1 MELPFDL
8 ANDSQQ
14 AFMEVFK
21 GLYEHSPWVAEQA
34 YVNTKQDN
42 LYNDLEHFHTLLCK
56 TMLAA
61 DNGAHDAL
69 ICSHPI
75 LAGKKAQQNDLTH
88 FSTSEQQSAGLS
100 SCSADEISLFQKL
113 NCQYKDKFGFP
124 FIMAIKE
131 KNKSEIKAGFSDRQS
146 NSIEQEKNNALTEI
160 NKIAWLKIK
169 EIYEI

>member
-1 MELPFDL
+1 MKLPFDL

-14 AFMEVFK
+14 AFMKVFG
-21 GLYEHSPWVAEQA
+21 GLYEHSPWVAEKA
-34 YVNTKQDN
+34 YVNTKQN
-42 LYNDLEHFHTLLCK
+42 KSYNDLECFYTLLCK

-61 DNGAHDAL
+61 DGSTHYAL

-75 LAGKKAQQNDLTH
+75 LAGKKAQQNELTH

-100 SCSADEISLFQKL
+100 GCSDDEITLFQRL

-124 FIMAIKE
+124 FIMAVKE
-131 KNKSEIKAGFSDRQS
+131 KNKSEIKVGFSDRQT
-146 NSIEQEKNNALTEI
+146 NSIEKEKQNALAEI
-160 NKIAWLKIK
+160 NKIAWLRIK